1 MISLVSR
8 KASGGASLPV
18 STSVKLN
25 KPAKPA
31 PAGRER
37 LKHFDRELA
46 AANQAAVEIEER
58 IHRLETIIKDADSA
72 HERLQIA
79 ILVDNGASLA
89 SYSSGQVADNSEIG
103 KLVIAADTT
112 ARSATAAKAAL
123 PTAQASLASCHEQAI
138 ALNAARVAELDRVM
152 ASLAD
157 NWARE
162 YQAAF
167 DTMVKCHDRLVGFS
181 NVQQSNLG
189 DIRLI
194 EAPIAAP
201 RFALPSM
208 GHPDADPFLR
218 AAFPSELTVAASE
231 RLWRSVK
238 ERLATDSDA
247 DISDLI

>member
-1 MISLVSR
+1 M
-8 KASGGASLPV
+8 

-25 KPAKPA
+25 KPS

-37 LKHFDRELA
+37 LKHFDEQLA
-46 AANQAAVEIEER
+46 AANQAAVEIEEK
-58 IHRLETIIKDADSA
+58 IQRLQKIISDADSA
-72 HERLQIA
+72 HERLQLA
-79 ILVDNGASLA
+79 ILIDGGKSLSA
-89 SYSSGQVADNSEIG
+89 YSSGELSDSSDIG
-103 KLVIAADTT
+103 TLVVNAEVT

-123 PTAQASLASCHEQAI
+123 PTAQASLTNCHEQAV

-162 YQAAF
+162 YQEAF
-167 DTMVKCHDRLVGFS
+167 DAMVKCHDRLVGFS

-194 EAPIAAP
+194 EAPISAP
-201 RFALPSM
+201 RFSLPSM
-208 GHPDADPFLR
+208 GRPDADPFLR
-218 AAFPSELTVAASE
+218 APFPSELTVAASE